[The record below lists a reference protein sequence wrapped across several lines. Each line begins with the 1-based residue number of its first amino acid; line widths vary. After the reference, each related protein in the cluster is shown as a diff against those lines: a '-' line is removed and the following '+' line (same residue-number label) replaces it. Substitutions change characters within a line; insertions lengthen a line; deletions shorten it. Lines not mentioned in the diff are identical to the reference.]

1 MTEERRVKFSRM
13 ADGDQDDFAL
23 LDQHERASAKA
34 VGQRLLATLDML
46 DDAPS
51 AYRVSRSEHS
61 LQCATRAWFDG
72 ADSDWIAAALLHD
85 IGDILAPYN
94 HDEYAASVLRPYL
107 REQCTWVVRH
117 HGIFQRYYY
126 AHQFGGDREARRKYR
141 DNDYYDDAVAF
152 CERWDQASFDPS
164 FVCLSIDHFRP
175 LVDEVFSR
183 EPYAACN
190 ILPAVRLPLVDA
202 RKAASRRNDAVSA
215 A

>member
-1 MTEERRVKFSRM
+1 MTEDRHVKFSRM
-13 ADGDQDDFAL
+13 ADGEQDDFAL
-23 LDQHERASAKA
+23 LDEHERASAKA
-34 VGQRLLATLDML
+34 VGQRLLATLEML

-85 IGDILAPYN
+85 IGDMLAPYN
-94 HDEYAASVLRPYL
+94 HDEYAAAVLRPYL

-141 DNDYYDDAVAF
+141 DNDLLSR
-152 CERWDQASFDPS
+152 CRWTISGPS
-164 FVCLSIDHFRP
+164 WTRCFPVNLMRPVMCSPLS
-175 LVDEVFSR
+175 
-183 EPYAACN
+183 ACPSL
-190 ILPAVRLPLVDA
+190 ILA
-202 RKAASRRNDAVSA
+202 RQ
-215 A
+215 